1 MFPLPA
7 SSYIKVCC
15 CANEAYKIP
24 QIPLGVAVQLG
35 SKRLVCHATEQALV
49 KALMD
54 DVSRSS
60 AVAAKG
66 F

>member
-1 MFPLPA
+1 MRLIKFPKWGIA
-7 SSYIKVCC
+7 
-15 CANEAYKIP
+15 
-24 QIPLGVAVQLG
+24 LGVAVQLG
-35 SKRLVCHATEQALV
+35 RLVCHSTERALV

-66 F
+66 FQEPELN